1 MPQIP
6 ITTSELRKYEGEASP
21 QSIHFYQRTVG
32 SELYAAIITRPDIAR
47 ATSKLSEFLT
57 NPSEEHQEA
66 ADQCLEYLYTTR
78 HLAIEYDGLKDC
90 EALLIAS
97 DASFADD
104 LQNRKS
110 SQGYLI
116 KLFGG
121 PVAWKASKQAT
132 VTTSTTEA
140 ELLALEHTVK
150 EGFAME
156 RLFRDI
162 QLEIN
167 NGLKFHCDNTQTIR
181 LVVEDN
187 ARLRTKLRHVDI

>member
-1 MPQIP
+1 M
-6 ITTSELRKYEGEASP
+6 
-21 QSIHFYQRTVG
+21 
-32 SELYAAIITRPDIAR
+32 
-47 ATSKLSEFLT
+47 
-57 NPSEEHQEA
+57 
-66 ADQCLEYLYTTR
+66 
-78 HLAIEYDGLKDC
+78 AIEYDGEKDC

-97 DASFADD
+97 DASFGDD
-104 LQNRKS
+104 PDDRKS

-121 PVAWKASKQAT
+121 SVAWKASKQAT

-162 QLEIN
+162 QLELN
-167 NGLKFHCDNTQTIR
+167 SGLKFHCDNTQTIR

-187 ARLRTKLRHVDI
+187 ARLKTRLRHVDI